1 MILYNVTVNINEED
15 ELDWLQWMTTVH
27 IPEVLAT
34 GMFVD
39 NKLFKLISPPEE
51 QGITYS
57 IQYFASSLQE
67 LDDYL
72 ENYAPDL
79 IQKHAEKYQDK
90 FVAFRT
96 VLELVTSQNPDGNSG
111 R

>member
-1 MILYNVTVNINEED
+1 MILYNVTVNIDQNSEA
-15 ELDWLQWMTTVH
+15 DWLDWMTTVH

-34 GMFVD
+34 GMFLE

-51 QGITYS
+51 NQGVTYS
-57 IQYFASSLQE
+57 IQYYAESLKQ
-67 LDDYL
+67 LDEYL

-79 IQKHAEKYQDK
+79 IQKHANRYRDR

-96 VLELVTSQNPDGNSG
+96 VLESVI
-111 R
+111 